1 MSTTLAQQRTLQCDF
16 WYAGK
21 MVKDFDRVIG
31 LLREAKRV
39 LVFTGAGISTGSGI
53 PDFRGPQGV
62 WKRRKPVTI
71 QEFLA
76 SHDSRVDYWDYKLEG
91 YEGFREAQP
100 NEAHRDLTELERT
113 GKLHGLL
120 TQNIDGLHS
129 AAGISDERL
138 VELHGTNR
146 KIRCLDC
153 GTEREPDVAFRVF
166 RETREPP
173 ICDGCGGWMKPAT
186 ISFGQPL
193 LESDLTR
200 AREWALEADF
210 VMSLGS
216 TLSVHPAASFPLMA
230 ARLGATYLV
239 VNQGPTDH
247 DDLADFRWEA
257 DLAKVLPELIRRSTS
272 VV

>member
-1 MSTTLAQQRTLQCDF
+1 
-16 WYAGK
+16 
-21 MVKDFDRVIG
+21 MVRDFDKVAELISRARRI
-31 LLREAKRV
+31 LI
-39 LVFTGAGISTGSGI
+39 FTGAGISTGSGI

-62 WKRRKPVTI
+62 WKRRKPVMI

-76 SHDSRVDYWDYKLEG
+76 NHDSRVEYWEYKLEG
-91 YEGFREAQP
+91 YEGFRDAAP
-100 NEAHRDLTELERT
+100 NDAHLALAGLQET
-113 GKLHGLL
+113 GRLLGLL

-129 AAGISDERL
+129 AAGIRDELL

-153 GTEREPDVAFRVF
+153 GAESEPADVFGCF
-166 RETREPP
+166 GDDREPP
-173 ICDGCGGWMKPAT
+173 VCGDCGGWLKPAT

-193 LESDLTR
+193 LESDLAR
-200 AREWALEADF
+200 AQEWALQADF

-230 ARLGATYLV
+230 ARGGAPYLV

-247 DDLADFRWEA
+247 DEVADFRWDG
-257 DLAKVLPELIRRSTS
+257 DLVSLLPELIRRAES
-272 VV
+272 VI

>member
-1 MSTTLAQQRTLQCDF
+1 MRGGPGSAVF
-16 WYAGK
+16 WYAEA
-21 MVKDFDRVIG
+21 MERDFDKVVELMSQARRI
-31 LLREAKRV
+31 

-62 WKRRKPVTI
+62 WKRRRPVMI

-76 SHDSRVDYWDYKLEG
+76 SHDSRVEYWEYKLEG
-91 YEGFREAQP
+91 YEDFRDASP
-100 NEAHRDLTELERT
+100 NDAHLALAGLQRSGRLL
-113 GKLHGLL
+113 GLL

-129 AAGISDERL
+129 AAGVSDESL

-153 GTEREPDVAFRVF
+153 GAESEPADVFGDF
-166 RETREPP
+166 RETGEPP
-173 ICDGCGGWMKPAT
+173 VCGVCGGWLKPAT

-193 LESDLTR
+193 LEVDLTR
-200 AREWALEADF
+200 AQEWALQADF

-230 ARLGATYLV
+230 ARAGAPYLV

-247 DDLADFRWEA
+247 DDLADFRWES
-257 DLAKVLPELIRRSTS
+257 DLVELLPKLVRRLQS
-272 VV
+272 VI